1 MAWREL
7 RYIAP
12 RFAILAKK
20 YGASGVDSPAT
31 QRFNANEAEFDA
43 IREFIE
49 TACAS
54 MKSNERQRVVLL
66 IEELFT
72 NSVNHG
78 YGGDS
83 DQPVWLT
90 LNVEGED
97 CQVIYEDCGPP
108 HDPFSIPDKG
118 ASSGPTEDRPIGGL
132 GILLL
137 IELSSTRKYQRRGD
151 RNVIELQV
159 RRSL

>member
-1 MAWREL
+1 M
-7 RYIAP
+7 
-12 RFAILAKK
+12 
-20 YGASGVDSPAT
+20 DNPAT
-31 QRFNANEAEFDA
+31 KRFKATQAEFDA
-43 IREFIE
+43 IRDFIE
-49 TACAS
+49 AACTS
-54 MKSNERQRVVLL
+54 MKPNERQRVVLL
-66 IEELFT
+66 VEELFT

-90 LNVEGED
+90 LNVDGED
-97 CQVIYEDCGPP
+97 CQLIYEDCGPP

-118 ASSGPTEDRPIGGL
+118 ASGAPAEDRPIGGL

-137 IELSSTRKYQRRGD
+137 IELSSSRRYERRGD

>member
-1 MAWREL
+1 VTG
-7 RYIAP
+7 P
-12 RFAILAKK
+12 TTK
-20 YGASGVDSPAT
+20 
-31 QRFNANEAEFDA
+31 RFNATHVEFDA

-49 TACAS
+49 SACAS
-54 MKSNERQRVVLL
+54 MKPNERQRVVLL
-66 IEELFT
+66 VEELFT
-72 NSVNHG
+72 NTVNHG

-83 DQPVWLT
+83 NQPVWLS

-97 CQVIYEDCGPP
+97 CQLVYEDSGPP

-118 ASSGPTEDRPIGGL
+118 ASRGPAEERPVGGL

-137 IELSSTRKYQRRGD
+137 IELSSNRRYERRGD

>member
-1 MAWREL
+1 M
-7 RYIAP
+7 
-12 RFAILAKK
+12 
-20 YGASGVDSPAT
+20 DSPAT
-31 QRFNANEAEFDA
+31 QRFKAAQAEFAA
-43 IREFIE
+43 IRAFIE
-49 TACAS
+49 SACAS
-54 MKSNERQRVVLL
+54 MKPNERQRVVLL

-72 NSVNHG
+72 NTVNHG

-90 LNVEGED
+90 LKVDGED
-97 CQVIYEDCGPP
+97 CQLIYEDCGPA

-118 ASSGPTEDRPIGGL
+118 ASNAPAEDRPIGGL

-137 IELSSTRKYQRRGD
+137 IELSSSRRYQRRGD

-159 RRSL
+159 RRSI

>member
-1 MAWREL
+1 M
-7 RYIAP
+7 
-12 RFAILAKK
+12 
-20 YGASGVDSPAT
+20 DSPAT
-31 QRFNANEAEFDA
+31 QRFKATHAEFDA
-43 IREFIE
+43 IRRFIE
-49 TACAS
+49 SACAS
-54 MKSNERQRVVLL
+54 LKPNERQRVVLL
-66 IEELFT
+66 VEELFT

-90 LNVEGED
+90 LKVDGDD
-97 CQVIYEDCGPP
+97 CQVIYEDCGPA

-118 ASSGPTEDRPIGGL
+118 SSGSPAEERPVGGL

-137 IELSSTRKYQRRGD
+137 IELSSSRHYERRGGH
-151 RNVIELQV
+151 NVIELQV

>member
-1 MAWREL
+1 ME
-7 RYIAP
+7 
-12 RFAILAKK
+12 
-20 YGASGVDSPAT
+20 SPARK
-31 QRFNANEAEFDA
+31 RFQAKQTEFEA
-43 IREFIE
+43 IRDFIE
-49 TACAS
+49 STCVG
-54 MKSNERQRVVLL
+54 MKPNERQRVVLL
-66 IEELFT
+66 VEELFT

-90 LNVEGED
+90 LAVDGED
-97 CQVIYEDCGPP
+97 CRLIYEDCGPP

-118 ASSGPTEDRPIGGL
+118 SSHSPAEDRPIGGL

-137 IELSSTRKYQRRGD
+137 IELSSNRHYSRRED

-159 RRSL
+159 RRSI

>member
-1 MAWREL
+1 M
-7 RYIAP
+7 
-12 RFAILAKK
+12 
-20 YGASGVDSPAT
+20 DSPAR
-31 QRFNANEAEFDA
+31 QRFKARQAEFDA

-49 TACAS
+49 SACAS
-54 MKSNERQRVVLL
+54 MKPNEQQRVVLL
-66 IEELFT
+66 VEELFT
-72 NSVNHG
+72 NSVSHG

-90 LNVEGED
+90 LQVNGED
-97 CQVIYEDCGPP
+97 CHLVYEDCGPA

-118 ASSGPTEDRPIGGL
+118 TSKAPAEDRPIGGL

-137 IELSSTRKYQRRGD
+137 MELSSTRQYERRGD

-159 RRSL
+159 RRSV